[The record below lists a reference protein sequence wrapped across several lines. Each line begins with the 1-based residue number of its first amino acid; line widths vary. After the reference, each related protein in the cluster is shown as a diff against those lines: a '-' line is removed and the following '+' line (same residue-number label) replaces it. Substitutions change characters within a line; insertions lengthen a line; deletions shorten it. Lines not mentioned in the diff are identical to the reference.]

1 MVAARKKETVMR
13 WPLDPM
19 TLMWIQVA
27 TGAMGMLTL
36 VYLFRMAARKFGYI
50 PEIQPHFSPKGGCQD
65 AILRELKAARRE
77 ILVQAYSFTAEPL
90 ALAMVEAKKQ
100 GLTVEIVLDKS
111 NELERYSDLHI
122 LMEQGMDVKIDH
134 DHPIAHNKI
143 IIIDKSTLITGS
155 FNFTNQAE
163 NENAENLLIIKGH
176 PELVARY
183 RENFFKHREHA
194 KPAQIREGE
203 MKDRRQPA
211 ASTTPTAAHGHKAA

>member
-1 MVAARKKETVMR
+1 MT
-13 WPLDPM
+13 WPLDAM
-19 TLMWIQVA
+19 TLMWIQVT
-27 TGAMGMLTL
+27 TGALGMLSL
-36 VYLFRMAARKFGYI
+36 VYLFRGLARKLGFI
-50 PEIQPHFSPKGGCQD
+50 LEVNAHFSPKGGCEA
-65 AILRELKAARRE
+65 AILAELKSARRE

-90 ALAMVEAKKQ
+90 ALAMVEAKKN
-100 GLTVEIVLDKS
+100 GVTVEIVLDKS

-122 LMEQGMDVKIDH
+122 LMEHGMDVKVDH

-176 PELVARY
+176 PELVNRY

-203 MKDRRQPA
+203 LKDRRQPA
-211 ASTTPTAAHGHKAA
+211 ATPTAAHGHKAA

>member
-1 MVAARKKETVMR
+1 MT
-13 WPLDPM
+13 WPLDAM

-27 TGAMGMLTL
+27 TGALGMLTA
-36 VYLFRMAARKFGYI
+36 VYALRWAARKLGFI
-50 PEIQPHFSPKGGCQD
+50 LQVDAHFSPKGGCQE
-65 AILRELKAARRE
+65 AILAELKRARRE

-90 ALAMVEAKKQ
+90 ALAMVEAKKN

-122 LMEQGMDVKIDH
+122 LLQHGMDVKIDH
-134 DHPIAHNKI
+134 DHAIAHNKI
-143 IIIDKSTLITGS
+143 ILVDKRTIITGS

-163 NENAENLLIIKGH
+163 HENAENLLIIKGH
-176 PELVARY
+176 PELASRF

-203 MKDRRQPA
+203 VRDRRAPMPPVQ
-211 ASTTPTAAHGHKAA
+211 HKAA